1 MLALIGIWNW
11 VSNAAIVAIS
21 FMVKHWRVFLPLL
34 IAIAAW
40 WYVTGLQ
47 KQRDDAISAL
57 NTYVAEAKAAKVK
70 RAADNLDKERSI
82 KSALEV
88 VAVTHEHAIGDIRKE
103 YDAKVKTTVDLND
116 ASWRKRLRNQ
126 VASTAS
132 GVSGIPETS
141 GKSSQVRGNSDAT
154 TTGTLET
161 ACSVTTADYNAL
173 WESWD
178 RACKVYGCSDMR

>member
-34 IAIAAW
+34 MVLGAW

-88 VAVTHEHAIGDIRKE
+88 VAVTHEHAIGDIRRE

-116 ASWRKRLRNQ
+116 ANWRKRLRNQ
-126 VASTAS
+126 VASTTS
-132 GVSGIPETS
+132 GVSSIPETS
-141 GKSSQVRGNSDAT
+141 GKPSEVGRDSDAAT
-154 TTGTLET
+154 IETLET
-161 ACSVTTADYNAL
+161 ACAVTTQDYNSL

-178 RACKVYGCSDMR
+178 KSCKVYGCK

>member
-1 MLALIGIWNW
+1 MIIGLIGIWKW

-34 IAIAAW
+34 IALGAW

-116 ASWRKRLRNQ
+116 ASWRKRLRDQ

-132 GVSGIPETS
+132 GVSSIPETS
-141 GKSSQVRGNSDAT
+141 SESTEVGRDRDAAAI
-154 TTGTLET
+154 GTLET
-161 ACSVTTADYNAL
+161 ACAITTADYNAL

-178 RACKVYGCSDMR
+178 RACKVYGCR